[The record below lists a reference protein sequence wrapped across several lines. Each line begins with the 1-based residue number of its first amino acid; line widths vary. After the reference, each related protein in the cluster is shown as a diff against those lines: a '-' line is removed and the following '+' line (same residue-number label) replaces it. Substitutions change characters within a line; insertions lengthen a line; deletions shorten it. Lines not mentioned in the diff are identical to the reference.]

1 MIGLNGGLIGVRR
14 VPSTSL
20 APGVWTQDEQSVAKQ
35 AGIWPSYNADP
46 TPGLLP
52 VLWYDFADETTVT
65 KSGTNLT
72 QISDKGTRGA
82 TLTSTPTNPQYVTGI
97 NGKKCVDWGDV
108 SHSKA
113 LYNSSTTLISIAE
126 AYIVL
131 DASFGGGLFPSYN
144 GLFGSYTEGMN
155 VTGSLNSAGLYFEGS
170 FDNAFVNNGPQ
181 SLSSVLPGINSPS
194 LLRIKKSN
202 DTAVL
207 TNTGFQI
214 GMDRQNLSRGWY
226 GLIGE
231 MIFFSSVLGSS
242 DRTLLQSWLSSKWGL
257 TLA

>member
-20 APGVWTQDEQSVAKQ
+20 APGVWTQDEQSVAKR
-35 AGIWPSYNADP
+35 AGIWPSYSTDP
-46 TPGLLP
+46 TAGLLP

-65 KSGTNLT
+65 TSGTNLT
-72 QISDKGTRGA
+72 QISDKGSRGA
-82 TLTSTPTNPQYVTGI
+82 ALTSTPTNPQYVTGI
-97 NGKKCVDWGDV
+97 NGRKCVDWGNV

-113 LYNSSTTLISIAE
+113 LYNNSTTPISIAE

-131 DASFGGGLFPSYN
+131 DASFGATFPSYN

-155 VTGSLNSAGLYFEGS
+155 VTGSIGSSALYFAGS

-181 SLSSVLPGINSPS
+181 SFSGVLPGINSPS
-194 LLRIKKSN
+194 LLRIKRAS

-242 DRTLLQSWLSSKWGL
+242 DRTLLQSWLSFKWGL